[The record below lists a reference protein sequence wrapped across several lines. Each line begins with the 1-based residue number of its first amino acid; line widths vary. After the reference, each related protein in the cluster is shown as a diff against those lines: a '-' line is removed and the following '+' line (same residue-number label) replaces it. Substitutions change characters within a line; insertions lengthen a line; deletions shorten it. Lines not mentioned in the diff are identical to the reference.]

1 MKSEKEE
8 IVFPLA
14 DNIKAPDLTKKEANN
29 HEEKNK
35 ISMILEG
42 FLSFG
47 DQILEKLD

>member
-1 MKSEKEE
+1 MKSDKEE

-14 DNIKAPDLTKKEANN
+14 DNLKTTDLTKKEVTT

-35 ISMILEG
+35 ISLILEG

-47 DQILEKLD
+47 DQVLEKLD